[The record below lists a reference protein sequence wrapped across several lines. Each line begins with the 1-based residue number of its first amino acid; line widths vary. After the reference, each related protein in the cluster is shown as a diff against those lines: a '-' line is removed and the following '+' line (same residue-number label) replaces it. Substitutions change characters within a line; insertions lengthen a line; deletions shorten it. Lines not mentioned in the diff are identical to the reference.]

1 MTQLYVWFTNRIAL
15 RNEEGQTAVEYALVI
30 ALVSIVIVG
39 LLASGA
45 TSVFASFWSSVQKK
59 MTF

>member
-45 TSVFASFWSSVQKK
+45 TSVFASFWSSVKTK